1 MRKWTCPFFPRLLT
15 MNSRFYHL
23 FIELLFLFNKQL
35 QMCSLHM
42 SNDGSYTINFVVF
55 NYTLSENRSLSQNII
70 RCLFR
75 STTYALQHLWFH
87 KIHRKAIIDNK
98 RSPTYKHTTVKFP
111 SHNLCF
117 YNIKL
122 WNINIWHV
130 RSWHI
135 STFENDE
142 NDIWTREDDI
152 WKRAIDGVS
161 SLIPSI
167 LSTK

>member
-1 MRKWTCPFFPRLLT
+1 
-15 MNSRFYHL
+15 
-23 FIELLFLFNKQL
+23 
-35 QMCSLHM
+35 
-42 SNDGSYTINFVVF
+42 
-55 NYTLSENRSLSQNII
+55 
-70 RCLFR
+70 
-75 STTYALQHLWFH
+75 
-87 KIHRKAIIDNK
+87 
-98 RSPTYKHTTVKFP
+98 VKFP